1 MDSKS
6 YYDNDAV
13 RQVIGSIFKEPSLLD
28 QNGQYFL
35 TAQDFI
41 NDVHRI
47 IYGAASNLYAN
58 GAEAITPIDVENYI
72 RGRENSYVIYKSS
85 NGAEYL
91 RSAIEYADP
100 DSFKY
105 YYDKIKKMT
114 LLRNYCNTGVDVS
127 WIYDPNNLVDKDK
140 KEKQLNELDNI
151 SLSELAD
158 KVEGRIAVVRL
169 ETIDKNET
177 DAIKLGDFGYT
188 VYEQLKQKPEV
199 GMPFSFGVMDGEM
212 PYSHIMN
219 RVTYGARRGKFFL
232 RSAPTGLGKALPNNM
247 VIPTPNGE
255 KKVEEVKVGDYL
267 FDRTGHPTKVLGVFP
282 QGEQQN
288 YKVCFGDGREIICSK
303 DHLWTYIRDGHR
315 KKDTIETASTE
326 DILKKSKGEF
336 KKKGYKYFIPVNQ
349 AVEYPKKEFSVPPYT
364 MGALLGDG
372 SFRYSND
379 RKVLYF
385 SSSDIEIVQRISEEL
400 GYDYHKNSQHNY
412 NWIFRYK
419 KGQSYHKNVW
429 VEEILK
435 EYPELWNIKSEDKFI
450 PEEYFYGSVEQRKE
464 MLQGLLDTDGS
475 IDSSQKGRV
484 SFFTTSKKL
493 RDGIIRLCRSLG
505 YICTYGIDKRKD
517 KYQSTNGI
525 SFYVKIQ
532 ASKEEKK
539 TFFYLSRKK
548 KIAYEYANNSKKSL
562 TREFLPIT
570 NIIPLNTYQPMT
582 CFLVDNP
589 EHLFLAQDFIVTHN
603 TRSMLADAL
612 MLACRKIYIQGE
624 WVPLVEEGT
633 KREGVLFISTEQ
645 SVEEIM
651 TMSWAF
657 LTGINEEKL
666 ITMNITPEENAL
678 VLEAIKEIDESPIY
692 FFALPDYTITD
703 VENTI
708 KKYHIQKKCNYFF
721 YDYLGTSLGILEEIS
736 SKTRG
741 MKMREDNVLF
751 ILSTKLKELAIKYD
765 IFIESATQLS
775 GDFRNST
782 TPDQS
787 LLRGAKSIGDRIDLG
802 CILLPPTE
810 KDMEDIRAA
819 GYAAKWGVEPNI
831 KMSVYKNR
839 RGKYT
844 NCYIWM
850 YADKGTCRFIPLGAT
865 TWDLRPLDIAP
876 LNITA
881 YGRGGEKA

>member
-13 RQVIGSIFKEPSLLD
+13 RQVIGCIFKEPSLLD

-41 NDVHRI
+41 NDVHRV

-72 RGRENSYVIYKSS
+72 RGREKSYVIYKSS

-127 WIYDPNNLVDKDK
+127 WIYDPNNLIDKDK
-140 KEKQLNELDNI
+140 KEKQLNELDDI

-158 KVEGRIAVVRL
+158 KVENRIAVVRL

-232 RSAPTGLGKALPNNM
+232 RSAPTGTGK
-247 VIPTPNGE
+247 
-255 KKVEEVKVGDYL
+255 
-267 FDRTGHPTKVLGVFP
+267 
-282 QGEQQN
+282 
-288 YKVCFGDGREIICSK
+288 
-303 DHLWTYIRDGHR
+303 
-315 KKDTIETASTE
+315 
-326 DILKKSKGEF
+326 
-336 KKKGYKYFIPVNQ
+336 
-349 AVEYPKKEFSVPPYT
+349 
-364 MGALLGDG
+364 
-372 SFRYSND
+372 
-379 RKVLYF
+379 
-385 SSSDIEIVQRISEEL
+385 
-400 GYDYHKNSQHNY
+400 
-412 NWIFRYK
+412 
-419 KGQSYHKNVW
+419 
-429 VEEILK
+429 
-435 EYPELWNIKSEDKFI
+435 
-450 PEEYFYGSVEQRKE
+450 
-464 MLQGLLDTDGS
+464 
-475 IDSSQKGRV
+475 
-484 SFFTTSKKL
+484 
-493 RDGIIRLCRSLG
+493 
-505 YICTYGIDKRKD
+505 
-517 KYQSTNGI
+517 
-525 SFYVKIQ
+525 
-532 ASKEEKK
+532 
-539 TFFYLSRKK
+539 
-548 KIAYEYANNSKKSL
+548 
-562 TREFLPIT
+562 TR
-570 NIIPLNTYQPMT
+570 
-582 CFLVDNP
+582 
-589 EHLFLAQDFIVTHN
+589 A
-603 TRSMLADAL
+603 MLADAL
-612 MLACRKIYIQGE
+612 MLACRKIYIQGK
-624 WVPLVEEGT
+624 WVSLVEEGT

-666 ITMNITPEENAL
+666 ITMNVTPEENAL
-678 VLEAIKEIDESPIY
+678 ILEAIKEIDESPIY
-692 FFALPDYTITD
+692 FFAMPDYTITD

-708 KKYHIQKKCNYFF
+708 KKYHIQNKCNYFF

-775 GDFRNST
+775 GDFRNSL

-787 LLRGAKSIGDRIDLG
+787 LLRGAKSIGDRLDLG

-819 GYAAKWGVEPNI
+819 GYVSKWGVEPNMKLSI
-831 KMSVYKNR
+831 YKNR

-850 YADKGTCRFIPLGAT
+850 YADRGTCRFIPLGAT
-865 TWDLRPLDIAP
+865 TWNLRPLDIAP

-881 YGRGGEKA
+881 YGRGGEKNEL